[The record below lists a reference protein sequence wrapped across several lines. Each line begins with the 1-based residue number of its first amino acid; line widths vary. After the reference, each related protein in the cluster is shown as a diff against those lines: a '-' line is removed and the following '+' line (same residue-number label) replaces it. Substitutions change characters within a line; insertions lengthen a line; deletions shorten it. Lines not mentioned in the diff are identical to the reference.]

1 MDCPKSRGA
10 PYRAQPC
17 VALRAKAP
25 EGSPG
30 KKRPPGG
37 GQSSPEGEKGYRK
50 SLEALTLTFIVTEPA
65 PAYAVQFGPMN

>member
-1 MDCPKSRGA
+1 MAAPMHGA
-10 PYRAQPC
+10 TRQSSGGC
-17 VALRAKAP
+17 
-25 EGSPG
+25 PG